1 MSSLLTAAG
10 ATPPSRSS
18 SAVIAKPTRGFHVF
32 RIDGYSVTTTL
43 PAGERVTSQPFYI
56 GGRRWLIDY
65 YPNST
70 DASAA
75 TDSDAI
81 SVYLRLQGTHVK
93 QRVRA
98 EYKFGL
104 LDPTGAGA
112 YELPAETGIFSSTGG
127 GYDSDDEDAG
137 GGNPVC
143 GYASFVTKEDLGRR
157 RESLLKED
165 SLAIRCDIAVA
176 QLEAIA
182 ATRKLWPPP
191 PPVRRSLSP
200 RVRRRG
206 SYDSCGSESPDEY
219 DDGPSHDNG
228 GRRRQRAP
236 PDDKEYIRRCL
247 TAQRRRKY

>member
-1 MSSLLTAAG
+1 MSSLLAAAG
-10 ATPPSRSS
+10 AAQPSRSS
-18 SAVIAKPTRGFHVF
+18 SAVVAKPARGFHVF
-32 RIDGYSVTTTL
+32 RIDGYSLTTTL
-43 PAGERVTSQPFYI
+43 PAGERVTSEPFYI

-65 YPNST
+65 YPNGT
-70 DASAA
+70 DASVA

-81 SVYLRLQGTHVK
+81 AVYLRLQGSHVK

-104 LDPTGAGA
+104 LDPAGTAA
-112 YELPAETGIFSSTGG
+112 YELPAETGIFSSLGG
-127 GYDSDDEDAG
+127 GYDSDDEATG
-137 GGNPVC
+137 SGNPGC
-143 GYASFVTKEDLGRR
+143 GYASFITKEDLGRR

-176 QLEAIA
+176 QLETIA
-182 ATRKLWPPP
+182 ATRKLWPP

-206 SYDSCGSESPDEY
+206 GYDSCGSESPDEY
-219 DDGPSHDNG
+219 DDGRSHDDG